1 MYEEITEGML
11 GILPVAV
18 AGGMTIGLTK
28 QAMEIP
34 GNISRQRQ
42 YQMEDEKEERR
53 EKRNLNDSIFGPA
66 PRGIM

>member
-34 GNISRQRQ
+34 GSISRQRQ
-42 YQMEDEKEERR
+42 YQMEDEKEERKGKKKSTMTLYSGLLP
-53 EKRNLNDSIFGPA
+53 EA
-66 PRGIM
+66 